1 MTLVKSS
8 AKDAGD
14 TQPLLLA
21 LLDQMQAWEEGNR
34 KILVPILLSTR
45 TFHKGRRTVS
55 TASTS

>member
-14 TQPLLLA
+14 ILPLLLA

-34 KILVPILLSTR
+34 KTLVRILLSTR
-45 TFHKGRRTVS
+45 TFHAGRRTVS
-55 TASTS
+55 TVSTS